1 MLADCT
7 PITPHHTHPTML
19 KGLYTKEMT
28 KSDTHPDTHLDT
40 HLAIHQYRDWQARK
54 THYAFDVRVCDG
66 EPRGEL
72 VGECLGE
79 YVAKANSPQSPCRR
93 AFDDSWVSMVRGK

>member
-1 MLADCT
+1 
-7 PITPHHTHPTML
+7 ML

-28 KSDTHPDTHLDT
+28 KTDTHPDTHPDT
-40 HLAIHQYRDWQARK
+40 HQAIHQYLDWQAWK
-54 THYAFDVRVCDG
+54 THRAFDVRVSGG
-66 EPRGEL
+66 EPCGEL

-79 YVAKANSPQSPCRR
+79 YVAKTNSSLSPCRR